1 MSVTK
6 AKIFEGGLPSHGKQH
21 DAKDASTSPAYR
33 MIELPRARKVG
44 QSYWSSVGTT
54 LYSLLI
60 TLWKLAIEPIVKG
73 KVKQVPNLLIV
84 NGPGTCVVVVLVY
97 RLLRVSGSA
106 HTQRS
111 VTDISAQLIGQRSP
125 EIIYVESFAR
135 VTSLS
140 LSGKILKNVVD
151 KFIVQWPMEGSSDA
165 SQTEGAV
172 ARKTVGEDSKV
183 EYAGWLI

>member
-6 AKIFEGGLPSHGKQH
+6 AKIFEGGMPSQEKQH
-21 DAKDASTSPAYR
+21 DAKDASTSSAYR
-33 MIELPRARKVG
+33 LIELPRARKVG
-44 QSYWSSVGTT
+44 QSYLSSIGTT

-73 KVKQVPNLLIV
+73 EVKLVPDLLIV
-84 NGPGTCVVVVLVY
+84 NGPGTCVVVVFVY
-97 RLLRVSGSA
+97 RFLRVSVSA
-106 HTQRS
+106 HTEQS
-111 VTDISAQLIGQRSP
+111 VTDTLAQLIGQRSP

-151 KFIVQWPMEGSSDA
+151 KFIVQWPVDGSTDA
-165 SQTEGAV
+165 TKTEGAT
-172 ARKTVGEDSKV
+172 AGKAVGRDSKV
-183 EYAGWLI
+183 QYAGWLI